1 MITVISGTH
10 RKNNITIKFSEYY
23 TYSIKQKGEEVQLLD
38 LRCLPNGFFQ
48 ENSIFGTPSDE
59 VDKLLKTYFVNADKY
74 LFLLPEYNGS
84 YPGIIK
90 MLIDSVEPSVFKGK
104 KAALTGISSGRAGNL
119 RGMDHFTSILHY
131 LDVEVL
137 PFKLPISRIS
147 TLMDESDNIT
157 DPETL
162 QVIDLQIDKFLR
174 F

>member
-10 RKNNITIKFSEYY
+10 RKNNLTIKFAEYY

-38 LRCLPNGFFQ
+38 LRSLPSGFFQ
-48 ENSIFGTPSDE
+48 DNSIFGAASEE
-59 VDKLLKTYFVNADKY
+59 VDKLLKTYLVSADKY

-84 YPGIIK
+84 FPGIVK
-90 MLIDSVEPSVFKGK
+90 MLIDSAEPAVFKGK

-119 RGMDHFTSILHY
+119 RGMDHFTGILHY

-137 PFKLPISRIS
+137 PFKLPISRIF
-147 TLMDESDNIT
+147 TLMDELYNIT

-162 QVIDLQIDKFLR
+162 QVMDLQIDKFLR